1 VESFGGRGDFGID
14 AACGAFARQVTA
26 NVLRAFAD
34 GPEAAA
40 YPAHGNLRAK
50 KEWPGDPVAARHDL
64 W

>member
-26 NVLRAFAD
+26 NVLRAWAGGPAAPAD
-34 GPEAAA
+34 TP
-40 YPAHGNLRAK
+40 HGNLRAK